1 MVPHASSYVC
11 VAEVITGTLCGHHC
25 RTQVSSLNLGDHI
38 LVEQN
43 EIKEAKMGP
52 VAGTTGY

>member
-1 MVPHASSYVC
+1 MC

-25 RTQVSSLNLGDHI
+25 STLLSSLNLGDQI

-52 VAGTTGY
+52 VAGTMGY